1 MKNIRRHYKV
11 FFPLIYTLSIW
22 VATPVIAVAMELFIS
37 NSYYNSTVSVLVT
50 SMLLS
55 MSHMFF
61 DYFVFNGISSKNSSL
76 RLLKS
81 SKRGYRVLKNGLMI
95 DQGLRLLNIILCEIL
110 GTVAVNCIWDDVNV
124 PIVSSILFGLL
135 VYAFTTAALIG
146 LRHIDGVSLYGPTM
160 SIAAIVVMLA
170 LLGVFLLMAYGILS
184 LAWAYVIGII
194 VSILATFFGEF
205 AVLRSYKKSFI
216 R

>member
-1 MKNIRRHYKV
+1 M
-11 FFPLIYTLSIW
+11 
-22 VATPVIAVAMELFIS
+22 
-37 NSYYNSTVSVLVT
+37 
-50 SMLLS
+50 
-55 MSHMFF
+55 
-61 DYFVFNGISSKNSSL
+61 
-76 RLLKS
+76 
-81 SKRGYRVLKNGLMI
+81 

-124 PIVSSILFGLL
+124 PIVISILFGLL

-194 VSILATFFGEF
+194 ISILDTFFGEF